1 MLKNQKRE
9 QERETNKLNREK
21 ISSMLRKIKNKDNID
36 KIESDDK
43 NLNNIFGRKWEGKE
57 RKGEGKNRTKKKGRT
72 RKKE

>member
-1 MLKNQKRE
+1 
-9 QERETNKLNREK
+9 
-21 ISSMLRKIKNKDNID
+21 MLRKIKNKDNID